1 MAAFPKL
8 ATLLVL
14 AGLAPGASG
23 LPAAPVRPLD
33 RPIVRPSDRPTI
45 RSSVERLPAEVAQPH
60 AFHGRHGTGK
70 KGIG

>member
-1 MAAFPKL
+1 MDAVPTL

-14 AGLAPGASG
+14 AGLAPAE
-23 LPAAPVRPLD
+23 A
-33 RPIVRPSDRPTI
+33 
-45 RSSVERLPAEVAQPH
+45 ERVPAEVATSR